1 MSTSATTLRR
11 DAIER
16 AQALARAQYL
26 QARAETEARVLDLLD
41 ALADD
46 LSAYLVE
53 LANADGQLPPEAQVL
68 LEAYLSQRLQQFAA
82 DWQAELGGI
91 LENATRIGAGIAAS
105 GTVAVSV
112 AQQAQLFLQQFVAAD
127 GLQLSDR
134 LWRLTAGTQAD
145 LVDLLRTTIATGA
158 DAARTAD
165 ALLASGRSVP
175 AELIAQRNAARA
187 RSLGRAVRTALTE
200 DGTAN
205 ARFNLIRLLRTE
217 GNRAYTEAFVGG
229 LAEVE
234 GIAGVK
240 FTLSPLHPRPDICD
254 LHAAANLHG
263 LGPGVYPLNA
273 HPYPAH
279 PMTLSYLQPVFVDE
293 VTPEDRAGQQSA
305 FEWIRTQ
312 PTSLQ
317 DAVLGGQRKGTAFRA
332 GELSPAD
339 LRTPWREIEARG

>member
-1 MSTSATTLRR
+1 MSASAATLRR
-11 DAIER
+11 QAIER
-16 AQALARAQYL
+16 AQAAARAEYL
-26 QARAETEARVLDLLD
+26 QARADTEARVLDLLD
-41 ALADD
+41 LLADD
-46 LSAYLVE
+46 VSAYLVD
-53 LANADGQLPPEAQVL
+53 LANPDGELPADAQVL
-68 LEAYLSQRLQQFAA
+68 LEAYLSQRLQAFAA
-82 DWQAELGGI
+82 AWQAELGGL
-91 LENATRIGAGIAAS
+91 LEQAARIGAGIAAEGS
-105 GTVAVSV
+105 AAVSI

-134 LWRLTAGTQAD
+134 LWRLTTGTQAD
-145 LVDLLRTTIATGA
+145 LVDLLRTTIASGA

-187 RSLGRAVRTALTE
+187 TSLGRAVRNALTE
-200 DGTAN
+200 DGAAN

-217 GNRAYTEAFVGG
+217 GNRSYTEAYVGS
-229 LAEVE
+229 LATVE

-240 FTLSPLHPRPDICD
+240 FTLSPLHPRPDVCD

-263 LGPGVYPLNA
+263 MGPGVYPLNR

-293 VTPEDRAGQQSA
+293 ITDDDRAGQQSA

-312 PTSLQ
+312 PADLQ

-339 LRTPWREIEARG
+339 LRTPWREIEGRG